1 MSAFADLLTEDLR
14 LAVLRLLDQ
23 AEGYDLNIHIL
34 RDALAR
40 LSHRPSVDKLR
51 SELAWLEE
59 QGLVVTHQVGSIVVA
74 TATERGLD
82 AAHGRAKVPGVK
94 RPGPD

>member
-1 MSAFADLLTEDLR
+1 MSTFSDLLTEDLR
-14 LAVLRLLDQ
+14 LTILRLLDQ

-40 LSHRPSVDKLR
+40 LSHRPSLDRLR
-51 SELAWLEE
+51 GELAWLAE
-59 QGLVVTHQVGSIVVA
+59 QQLVTTHLVGSTVVA
-74 TATERGLD
+74 TATARGLD
-82 AAHGRAKVPGVK
+82 AAHGRARVPGVK